1 VSLPLLFLLEFV
13 AASAE
18 ILVQYIQEPLCTA
31 SQLLYHALVEPL
43 DPKTTVNV
51 NASDHTIQVASMSS
65 DEDAT
70 QLMAAF
76 KKGGTARTGP
86 SKSKSKSASAA
97 PPSRSA
103 TPRRSPSRTPPPK
116 KQKRVSIAVEN
127 FLSES
132 SSGEDLDNAES
143 PSKVRRVLQI
153 RPSPVR
159 NRKEYT
165 YFEPQD
171 EVESI
176 VREVTIK
183 GRVMYEVTLEGGATK
198 EVGETATPSDWG
210 KE

>member
-1 VSLPLLFLLEFV
+1 
-13 AASAE
+13 
-18 ILVQYIQEPLCTA
+18 
-31 SQLLYHALVEPL
+31 
-43 DPKTTVNV
+43 
-51 NASDHTIQVASMSS
+51 MSS

-76 KKGGTARTGP
+76 KKGGTAKTGP
-86 SKSKSKSASAA
+86 SKSKSKSKSASAA

-127 FLSES
+127 FLSDS
-132 SSGEDLDNAES
+132 SSGEYLNNAES

-176 VREVTIK
+176 LREITTK
-183 GRVMYEVTLEGGATK
+183 SRVMYKVRLEGGATK
-198 EVGETATPSDWG
+198 EVSEAATPSDWG
-210 KE
+210 EGVIAVAAASERLVLYSAPLL

>member
-1 VSLPLLFLLEFV
+1 
-13 AASAE
+13 
-18 ILVQYIQEPLCTA
+18 
-31 SQLLYHALVEPL
+31 
-43 DPKTTVNV
+43 
-51 NASDHTIQVASMSS
+51 MSS

-76 KKGGTARTGP
+76 KKGGTARNIP

-97 PPSRSA
+97 PPSRRA

-127 FLSES
+127 FLSDS
-132 SSGEDLDNAES
+132 SSEEDIDNAGS
-143 PSKVRRVLQI
+143 PPKVRRVLQI

-159 NRKEYT
+159 NRQEYT

-176 VREVTIK
+176 LREITTK
-183 GRVMYEVTLEGGATK
+183 GRVMYKVRLEGGATK
-198 EVGETATPSDWG
+198 EVSEAATPSDWG